1 MAEDVL
7 LYGSPDLDSD
17 LFHAVPVSI
26 TDPFLYV
33 ETRGRPIAV
42 LTVMDADNARAAGV
56 EVLDPARVGRDDL
69 IAEGLQVETIET
81 ELCVRVCREL
91 GVRAAAVPFGFP
103 IAVADALRSDGVHL
117 EIDQARFVARRRIKT
132 PAELAGIRRAQAA
145 ADAAM
150 GVAADLVRDLRDGLT
165 CEDVR
170 AAIIATFDEHGCE
183 APFAPIVG
191 HGPQTASA
199 HDDGSGPIAAGEP
212 VIVDIAPRDR
222 RSRCWTDMTR
232 TFVAG
237 GGEPDKELAR
247 YFELTR
253 ESLSACYALVR
264 DGADGRAI
272 FDAAC
277 EPYERAG
284 LPTLRTKKPGELLV
298 DGFYHGLG
306 HGIGLDVHERP
317 NVGRTS
323 DVLQAGD
330 VMVVEPGCYRHG
342 YGGCRLEEALVVTED
357 GYEPLTAFPYDL

>member
-1 MAEDVL
+1 MADAFL
-7 LYGSPDLDSD
+7 LHGSTDLDFD

-33 ETRGRPIAV
+33 ETGGRRIAI
-42 LTVMDADNARAAGV
+42 LTPLDAENVRATGV
-56 EVLDPARVGRDDL
+56 EVLDPGQFGRDEL
-69 IAEGLQVETIET
+69 IAQRLPVEAVET

-91 GVRAAAVPFGFP
+91 GVRAAAVPFRFP
-103 IAVADALRSDGVHL
+103 LAVADALRASGVEL
-117 EIDQARFVARRRIKT
+117 EVDHAEFVARRRVKT
-132 PAELAGIRRAQAA
+132 PAELEGIRRAQAA

-150 GVAADLVRDLRDGLT
+150 VAAAGMVRELPDGLT
-165 CEDVR
+165 CEQVR
-170 AAIIATFDEHGCE
+170 ATIIATFEQHGCE

-191 HGPQTASA
+191 HGAQTASA

-222 RSRCWTDMTR
+222 ASRCWTDMTR
-232 TFVAG
+232 TWIAG
-237 GGEPDKELAR
+237 GGEPEEELAR
-247 YFELTR
+247 YHELTR
-253 ESLSACYALVR
+253 ESLAACYALIR
-264 DGADGRAI
+264 DGADGRAV

-284 LPTLRTKKPGELLV
+284 QPTLRTKRPGAPLA

-323 DVLQAGD
+323 DVLVAGD
-330 VMVVEPGCYRHG
+330 VMVIEPGCYRQG
-342 YGGCRLEEALVVTED
+342 YGGCRLEEALVVTRD
-357 GYEPLTAFPYDL
+357 GHERLTTFPYDL